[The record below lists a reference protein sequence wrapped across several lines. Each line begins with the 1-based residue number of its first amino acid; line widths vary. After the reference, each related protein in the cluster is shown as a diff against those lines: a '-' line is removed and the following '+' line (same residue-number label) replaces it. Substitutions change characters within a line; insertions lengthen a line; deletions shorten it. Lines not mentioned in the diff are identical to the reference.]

1 MFLALCLWREWFPT
15 RLAQEII
22 HSKLSS
28 YSFPL
33 QSEGQ
38 AKVKKHCPFILEAEC
53 AIIKTVSR
61 RNVQYSTP
69 KPSPLLKFDM
79 NGILVNIFYFYS
91 FKNYLAVCKYY
102 SVLNQSQCICY
113 RSNL

>member
-1 MFLALCLWREWFPT
+1 MMVFLALCLWREWFPT

-91 FKNYLAVCKYY
+91 FSIKKLP
-102 SVLNQSQCICY
+102 SSL
-113 RSNL
+113 

>member
-1 MFLALCLWREWFPT
+1 MVVFLALCLEREWFPT

-28 YSFPL
+28 SSVPL

-53 AIIKTVSR
+53 ANIKTVSR

-69 KPSPLLKFDM
+69 KPSPFLKLDM
-79 NGILVNIFYFYS
+79 NGILMNISYFLK
-91 FKNYLAVCKYY
+91 F
-102 SVLNQSQCICY
+102 
-113 RSNL
+113 

>member
-1 MFLALCLWREWFPT
+1 MMVFLALCLEREWFPT

-28 YSFPL
+28 YSVPL

-38 AKVKKHCPFILEAEC
+38 AKVKEHCPLHFGSRLAN
-53 AIIKTVSR
+53 IKTVSR

-69 KPSPLLKFDM
+69 KPSPFLKFDM
-79 NGILVNIFYFYS
+79 NGILVNIFHFLQ
-91 FKNYLAVCKYY
+91 F
-102 SVLNQSQCICY
+102 
-113 RSNL
+113 